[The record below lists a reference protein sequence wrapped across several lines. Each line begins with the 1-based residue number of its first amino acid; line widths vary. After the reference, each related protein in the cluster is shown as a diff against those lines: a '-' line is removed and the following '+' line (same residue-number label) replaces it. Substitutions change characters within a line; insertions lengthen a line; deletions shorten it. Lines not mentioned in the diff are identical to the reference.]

1 MMKKWIGPSL
11 AAALI
16 AAVLLPG
23 CGGPSIPVAAPT
35 STANLVFGCNWSF
48 ESTSQNANFAYPDT
62 NAVYWVAAVPDSI
75 PSGDKIEISGASATA
90 RYFSYEIYT
99 EDGVSEADL
108 SDAQIFGQGTTP
120 ADAVTSG
127 QSYTVS
133 IVYSTL
139 ETSSGTTLVA
149 NPSVVSPRAPAHK
162 YLFYR
167 LYLPTSGADEF
178 SNLPTLTYV
187 AANGTRT
194 PLSATPDQPSC
205 NYILQNI
212 QNTISGVST
221 TSSSS
226 SSSGGSS
233 SSSSGSTTAVSP
245 PAMKVFTSST
255 GIFQNL
261 DVTYMFEETSTSLG
275 DMLIVRGKAPAFATG
290 SQSPQVRYWSVCSDR
305 FDKPT
310 SVVAC
315 VADQDATI
323 GSDGYYNVI
332 ISPQTPPSGYQTLF
346 NYLSAGAD
354 AFGTPIYR
362 QLLANPLFLQS
373 AKNNKDS
380 LDVSLTMGA
389 YYPETTYCSNSVFS
403 ANLSAGAAAV
413 FSACQSSE
421 GSGSVTDT
429 GN

>member
-48 ESTSQNANFAYPDT
+48 ESTAQNANFAYPDT

-75 PSGDKIEISGASATA
+75 PSGDKIEISGTSATA

-167 LYLPTSGADEF
+167 LYLPTSGADQF

-205 NYILQNI
+205 NFILQNI
-212 QNTISGVST
+212 
-221 TSSSS
+221 
-226 SSSGGSS
+226 
-233 SSSSGSTTAVSP
+233 
-245 PAMKVFTSST
+245 
-255 GIFQNL
+255 
-261 DVTYMFEETSTSLG
+261 
-275 DMLIVRGKAPAFATG
+275 
-290 SQSPQVRYWSVCSDR
+290 
-305 FDKPT
+305 
-310 SVVAC
+310 
-315 VADQDATI
+315 
-323 GSDGYYNVI
+323 
-332 ISPQTPPSGYQTLF
+332 
-346 NYLSAGAD
+346 
-354 AFGTPIYR
+354 
-362 QLLANPLFLQS
+362 
-373 AKNNKDS
+373 
-380 LDVSLTMGA
+380 
-389 YYPETTYCSNSVFS
+389 
-403 ANLSAGAAAV
+403 
-413 FSACQSSE
+413 
-421 GSGSVTDT
+421 
-429 GN
+429 